1 MGTIEKV
8 INRIG
13 TWGAVLGAV
22 DIGFCTIVIV
32 AGVVARAFGHAIPG
46 TFDLVETAI
55 VLVGAFS
62 FEYCELRNHHTRADV
77 IVNRLSPRVRSF
89 FETVTTFLSLS
100 FWSLLLYAGW
110 VMLLRMYREGEETEL
125 LKINVVPFRALW
137 VFSLLLMCLILL
149 IKWFHHLRDAFS
161 KDRRELSA

>member
-1 MGTIEKV
+1 MGIIEKV

-62 FEYCELRNHHTRADV
+62 FEYCELQNHHTKADV
-77 IVNRLSPRVRSF
+77 IVNRLGRRMRSC

-100 FWSLLLYAGW
+100 FWTLLLYAGW

-149 IKWFHHLRDAFS
+149 TKWLHHLWDVFS
-161 KDRRELSA
+161 KDRKGLPG